1 MTTTTSTAESV
12 VADLVAVLDRA
23 VRRLA
28 DTGDPIE
35 ANRCAAK
42 GWSILRHD
50 HPDHAERL
58 NRTMHYISRREAE
71 LTAGKNPNTNPQE
84 T

>member
-1 MTTTTSTAESV
+1 MTTTTSTADTV
-12 VADLVAVLDRA
+12 VEDLVAVIDRT
-23 VRRLA
+23 VRSLA
-28 DTGDPIE
+28 DAGDPVE

-42 GWSILRHD
+42 GWSILRHAY
-50 HPDHAERL
+50 PDHAERL

-71 LTAGKNPNTNPQE
+71 LSQSTQQQE